1 MTTYALPHTATQPPQ
16 HPMPSRRV
24 SVTNQIKLLIAAAIL
39 GGPRLKAFSIHDATK
54 QVGVALGQA
63 RYSTRFFVEAGLWDS
78 IGSGV
83 FAPSQAGRDFGM
95 AWESSRDRARAVLA
109 DCFTRMWFHPTLQ
122 RELAGGPLPV
132 EKLEAALLA
141 DGGGH
146 QQHIKLL
153 RSLLEWLSVAKLI
166 EVGDDGMVAAGPLL
180 AIDATTSTTSGTDE
194 TRPETEPETPAAQAA
209 DDPREDARVET
220 EPQNRA
226 TVPAQR
232 RASVLMELTYEAV
245 STLAPEEIPAFM
257 KALAVLSQGKG
268 ESVLHHH
275 F

>member
-1 MTTYALPHTATQPPQ
+1 MTTYAVPHAPTQPPQ

-24 SVTNQIKLLIAAAIL
+24 SVTNQIKLLVAAAIL

-95 AWESSRDRARAVLA
+95 LWEPSRDRARGVLA
-109 DCFTRMWFHPTLQ
+109 ECFATMWFYPTLL
-122 RELAGGPLPV
+122 RELAGCPVPV
-132 EKLEAALLA
+132 ERLEAALLA

-153 RSLLEWLSVAKLI
+153 RSLLEWLNVAMLI
-166 EVGDDGMVAAGPLL
+166 EVGADGTVAAGPLL
-180 AIDATTSTTSGTDE
+180 AGGSTSGTEPTADPVV
-194 TRPETEPETPAAQAA
+194 PESNSNLAAQAA
-209 DDPREDARVET
+209 DDPERM
-220 EPQNRA
+220 
-226 TVPAQR
+226 R
-232 RASVLMELTYEAV
+232 RWMPSRRT
-245 STLAPEEIPAFM
+245 P
-257 KALAVLSQGKG
+257 
-268 ESVLHHH
+268 
-275 F
+275 